1 MEMCEGWQSKENMF
15 LRVGIFFF
23 FSLVIFLPP
32 HRSLSLI
39 TKRKVVKTK
48 GIMKNSTLPPVATG
62 VGLLECERLGVSQG
76 CAHSTWNLVRKSRQV
91 QLSSANCMRG
101 MGGKAEEDN
110 KQEGQRGRQGRRRGE
125 KGAIWVTRKGDVW
138 SCMCPHRGREGKGN

>member
-15 LRVGIFFF
+15 LMVGIFFF

-101 MGGKAEEDN
+101 MEGKQKRITN
-110 KQEGQRGRQGRRRGE
+110 KRDRE
-125 KGAIWVTRKGDVW
+125 
-138 SCMCPHRGREGKGN
+138 EGKGGGGERREQSG